1 MLLSFI
7 QLQCVAVLVLLSAG
21 RGGACEF
28 SVVDQAVDC
37 FGFSDDHGKL
47 KLQGVQLVDQSGGEC
62 RVVSCRV
69 VSCRVVSCRVV
80 SCRVV
85 SCRVVSCRV
94 VSCRVV
100 SCSSVGDRAVQNVI
114 SRTHSLTNSLTQ
126 FFIFFLLCVQSL
138 CSLGEYQRMEC
149 NGFRTV

>member
-80 SCRVV
+80 SC
-85 SCRVVSCRV
+85 
-94 VSCRVV
+94 
-100 SCSSVGDRAVQNVI
+100 SSVGDRAVQNVI
-114 SRTHSLTNSLTQ
+114 SRTHSLTNSLTHSLNFS
-126 FFIFFLLCVQSL
+126 FFFFVYRACAA
-138 CSLGEYQRMEC
+138 
-149 NGFRTV
+149 

>member
-94 VSCRVV
+94 VSC
-100 SCSSVGDRAVQNVI
+100 SSVGDRAVQNVI